1 LINRIVVFLPNYFS
15 QKYTFY
21 NIMDRF
27 SFLNAAHTEFF
38 AQLYDQYTINPDSVE
53 PSWRSFFQ
61 GFDFGMTTY
70 NDENFT
76 DNPVQQMQNIAVAN
90 VDNGQVSDKIL
101 KEFNV
106 LKLIDGYRTR
116 GHLFT
121 KTNPVRERRVFTP
134 ALELADFGLSNAD
147 LNMVFDAAKILGHQ
161 PKSLQE
167 IVAHLRNVYCQ
178 HIGIEYM
185 YMRNP
190 EVIQWIQNRLN
201 INDNLPSFD
210 VSQKKVIL
218 EKLNQAVSFEN
229 FLHTKYVGQK
239 RFSLE
244 GGESVIA
251 GLDALIEAAAEKG
264 VEQFVMGMAH
274 RGRLNVLA
282 NIFNKSTQDIF
293 SEFDGKD
300 YDQEYFDGDVKYHLG
315 LTSDRKTR
323 SGKHININLAPNP
336 SHLET
341 VGAVIEGITRAKQD
355 KHFPD
360 DFSKVLPIA
369 VHGDAA
375 IAGQGLLYE
384 IIQMAQLDGYKTGG
398 TIHIVI
404 NNQVGFTTNYLD
416 ARSSTYCT
424 DVAKVTLSPVLHV
437 NADDAE
443 AVVHAMLF
451 ALDYRMQFG
460 RDVFIDL
467 LGYRKYGHNEGDE
480 PRFTQPLLYKIIA
493 KHKNPRDIY
502 AEKLLAQNII
512 DGNFVKE
519 LETLYKQDLDD
530 NLEASRKKSLTIIT
544 PFMQN
549 EWTGF
554 AQVSDDVMLQKV
566 DTKFDKKTLD
576 SIIQTI
582 STLPADK
589 KFINKISKIVNDR
602 KTVYDNNVIDWG
614 TAETLAYGS
623 LLTEGYDVRISGQD
637 VERGTFS
644 HRHAVVKVEDSEEEV
659 ILLNDIKG
667 KKGKF
672 NVFNSLLSEYGVLG
686 FDYGYALA
694 NPNALTIW
702 EAQFGDFSNGAQIM
716 IDQYISCGEDKW
728 NNQNGIVLLL
738 PHGYE
743 GQGAEHS
750 SARMERYLQLCARH
764 NMYVADCTTPAN
776 FFHLLR
782 RQMKTKFRKPLI
794 VFSPKSLLRDSRC
807 VSTQDEIANGT
818 FQETFDDTTV
828 NKKEVKSLVF
838 CTGKFYYDITAE
850 REINGRKDVAV
861 VRIEQLF
868 PLPTEQLKAII
879 AQYPNA
885 DDYVWAQEEPKNMG
899 AYSYMLMNFNL
910 VKWRLASLKAYAA
923 PAAGSYTRAKRRHAD
938 AIRMVFDKNLF
949 R

>member
-1 LINRIVVFLPNYFS
+1 
-15 QKYTFY
+15 
-21 NIMDRF
+21 MDRF

-38 AQLYDQYTINPDSVE
+38 AQLYDQYLENPDSVE

-61 GFDFGMTTY
+61 GFDFGMTNY
-70 NDENFT
+70 NEEN
-76 DNPVQQMQNIAVAN
+76 PASQIANFAAN
-90 VDNGQVSDKIL
+90 NADVSLVSDKIH

-121 KTNPVRERRVFTP
+121 KTNPVRERRVSSPNLDYTN
-134 ALELADFGLSNAD
+134 FGLSVSD
-147 LNMVFDAAKILGHQ
+147 LNTVFDAAKVIHIQ
-161 PKSLQE
+161 PCTLQE
-167 IVAHLRNVYCQ
+167 IINHLDAIYCQ

-185 YMRNP
+185 YIRNP
-190 EVIQWIQNRLN
+190 EVVSWIQNKLGV
-201 INDNLPSFD
+201 NDNQPKFSLD
-210 VSQKKVIL
+210 EKKKIL
-218 EKLNQAVSFEN
+218 NKLNQAVSFEN

-244 GGESVIA
+244 GGESIIPA
-251 GLDALIEAAAEKG
+251 LDALIEKAAEKG

-282 NIFNKSTQDIF
+282 NIFGKSTQDIF

-315 LTSDRKTR
+315 LTADKETS
-323 SGKHININLAPNP
+323 SGKKININLAPNP

-355 KHFPD
+355 KYFAD

-375 IAGQGLLYE
+375 IAGQGILYE
-384 IIQMAQLDGYKTGG
+384 IVQMAQLDGYKTGG

-404 NNQVGFTTNYLD
+404 NNQVGFTTNYQD

-443 AVVHAMLF
+443 AVVHAMSF
-451 ALDYRMQFG
+451 ALDFRMEFG

-480 PRFTQPLLYKIIA
+480 PRFTQPVLYKIIA
-493 KHKNPRDIY
+493 KHKNPRDLY
-502 AEKLLAQNII
+502 MDKLLADGVI
-512 DGNFVKE
+512 DANYVKG
-519 LETLYKQDLDD
+519 LEQEYKSDLDQ
-530 NLEASRKKSLTIIT
+530 NLEASRKKDLTIIT

-549 EWTGF
+549 EWSGF
-554 AQVSDDVMLQKV
+554 EQVSNDVMLQKF
-566 DTKFDKKTLD
+566 DTKVEKATLD
-576 SIIQTI
+576 SIIETV
-582 STLPADK
+582 SSLPKDK
-589 KFINKISKIVNDR
+589 KFINKINKIVTDR
-602 KTVYDNNVIDWG
+602 KTGYDNNTIDWG

-623 LLTEGYDVRISGQD
+623 LLTEGFDVRISGQD

-659 ILLNDIKG
+659 VLLDHIQN
-667 KKGKF
+667 KKGNF
-672 NVFNSLLSEYGVLG
+672 RIFNSFLSEYGVLG

-782 RQMKTKFRKPLI
+782 RQMKTKFRKPLV
-794 VFSPKSLLRDSRC
+794 VFSPKSLLRDPRC
-807 VSTQDEIANGT
+807 VSTVEELANGE
-818 FQETFDDTTV
+818 FQETIDDNTV
-828 NKKEVKSLVF
+828 DKAAVKTLVF

-850 REINGRKDVAV
+850 RENNQRTDVAV

-868 PLPTEQLKAII
+868 PLPVEQLKAII

-899 AYSYMLMNFNL
+899 AYSYMLMNFDL

>member
-1 LINRIVVFLPNYFS
+1 
-15 QKYTFY
+15 
-21 NIMDRF
+21 MDRF

-38 AQLYDQYTINPDSVE
+38 GQLYDQYLENPDSVE

-70 NDENFT
+70 NEE
-76 DNPVQQMQNIAVAN
+76 NPVEQIASFAAN
-90 VDNGQVSDKIL
+90 NADSNLVSDKL
-101 KEFNV
+101 QKEFNV

-121 KTNPVRERRVFTP
+121 KTNPVRERRVSSPT
-134 ALELADFGLSNAD
+134 LEITNFGLSSAD
-147 LNMVFDAAKILGHQ
+147 LSIVFDAAKVLNIQ
-161 PKSLQE
+161 PCSLQE
-167 IVAHLRNVYCQ
+167 IIRHLDTIYCQ
-178 HIGIEYM
+178 HIGVEYM
-185 YMRNP
+185 YIRNP
-190 EVIQWIQNRLN
+190 EVIQWIQNKLGV
-201 INDNLPSFD
+201 NDNQPNFSND
-210 VSQKKVIL
+210 EKKSIL
-218 EKLNQAVSFEN
+218 GKLNQAVSFEN

-244 GGESVIA
+244 GGESIIPA
-251 GLDALIEAAAEKG
+251 LDALIEKAADQG

-282 NIFNKSTQDIF
+282 NIFGKSTQDIF
-293 SEFDGKD
+293 GEFDGKD

-315 LTSDRKTR
+315 LTADKVTR
-323 SGKHININLAPNP
+323 SGKKININLAPNP

-355 KHFPD
+355 KYFPEN
-360 DFSKVLPIA
+360 FSKVLPIA

-375 IAGQGLLYE
+375 IAGQGILYE
-384 IIQMAQLDGYKTGG
+384 IIQMAQLEGYKTGG

-404 NNQVGFTTNYLD
+404 NNQVGFTTNYVD
-416 ARSSTYCT
+416 GRSSTYCT

-443 AVVHAMLF
+443 AVVHAMSF

-480 PRFTQPLLYKIIA
+480 PRFTQPVLYKLIA
-493 KHKNPRDIY
+493 KHENARDIY
-502 AEKLLAQNII
+502 TNKLLSEGVI
-512 DGNFVKE
+512 DPTYVNGLEKE
-519 LETLYKQDLDD
+519 YKSDLAL
-530 NLEASRKKSLTIIT
+530 NLEESRKKDLTIIT

-549 EWTGF
+549 EWQGF
-554 AQVSDDVMLQKV
+554 TRVSDDQMLEKV
-566 DTKFDKKTLD
+566 DTSYSKEGLTAVANAVCN
-576 SIIQTI
+576 
-582 STLPADK
+582 LPSDK
-589 KFINKISKIVNDR
+589 KFMSKIQKLINDR
-602 KTVYDNNVIDWG
+602 KTMFFESDKLDWG
-614 TAETLAYGS
+614 MAEHLAYGS
-623 LLTEGYDVRISGQD
+623 LLQEGYDVRISGQD

-644 HRHAVVKVEDSEEEV
+644 HRHAIVKVEDSEEEV
-659 ILLNDIKG
+659 TLIDKLEG
-667 KKGKF
+667 KKGNF
-672 NVFNSLLSEYGVLG
+672 NIYNSLLSEYAVVG

-782 RQMKTKFRKPLI
+782 RQMKTTFRKPLV
-794 VFSPKSLLRDSRC
+794 VFTPKSLLRDARC
-807 VSTQDEIANGT
+807 VSSIEDFIQGT
-818 FQETFDDTTV
+818 FQETIDDETV
-828 NKKEVKSLVF
+828 NKADVKTLVF
-838 CTGKFYYDITAE
+838 CTGKFYYDLTAE
-850 REINGRKDVAV
+850 RELNGRNDVAV

-868 PLPTEQLKAII
+868 PLPVQQLKDII
-879 AQYPNA
+879 ARYPNA

-899 AYSYMLMNFNL
+899 AYSFMLVNFDFVQL
-910 VKWRLASLKAYAA
+910 RLASLKAYAA

>member
-1 LINRIVVFLPNYFS
+1 
-15 QKYTFY
+15 
-21 NIMDRF
+21 MDRF

-38 AQLYDQYTINPDSVE
+38 AQLYDQYLENPDSIDT
-53 PSWRSFFQ
+53 SWRVFFQ
-61 GFDFGMTTY
+61 GFDFGLATY
-70 NDENFT
+70 NAENALT
-76 DNPVQQMQNIAVAN
+76 QMTNIAAEN
-90 VDNGQVSDKIL
+90 VGGGQVSDKIL
-101 KEFNV
+101 KEFSV
-106 LKLIDGYRTR
+106 LKLIDGYRSR

-121 KTNPVRERRVFTP
+121 MTNPVRERRNYFPT
-134 ALELADFGLSNAD
+134 LELENFGLSNDD
-147 LNMVFDAAKILGHQ
+147 LNTVFDAAKIVGKS
-161 PKSLQE
+161 PCSLQD
-167 IVAHLRNVYCQ
+167 IINHLQHIYCQ

-185 YMRNP
+185 YMRDP
-190 EVIQWIQNRLN
+190 VVLQWIQNQLN
-201 INDNLPSFD
+201 VNDFQPNFD
-210 VSQKKVIL
+210 SNQKKIIL
-218 EKLNQAVSFEN
+218 EKLNEAVSFEN

-244 GGESVIA
+244 GGESIIPA
-251 GLDALIEAAAEKG
+251 LDALIEAAADKG

-282 NIFNKSTQDIF
+282 NIFRKSTQDIF

-355 KHFPD
+355 KYFPN

-375 IAGQGLLYE
+375 VAGQGILYE

-404 NNQVGFTTNYLD
+404 NNQVGFTTNYQD

-424 DVAKVTLSPVLHV
+424 DIAKVTLSPVLHI

-443 AVVHAMLF
+443 AVVHGMLF
-451 ALDYRMQFG
+451 ALNFRMQFG

-502 AEKLLAQNII
+502 AEKLMAAGVI

-530 NLEASRKKSLTIIT
+530 NLEASRKKMLTIIT

-549 EWTGF
+549 EWQGF
-554 AQVSDDVMLQKV
+554 VQVSDDEMLKKV
-566 DTKFDKKTLD
+566 DTTFDKTTLD
-576 SIIQTI
+576 ELVTTI
-582 STLPADK
+582 STLPSDK

-602 KTVYDNNVIDWG
+602 KTMYDNNVIDWG
-614 TAETLAYGS
+614 TAEALAYGS

-659 ILLNDIKG
+659 ILLNQIKN
-667 KKGKF
+667 KKGNF
-672 NVFNSLLSEYGVLG
+672 NIFNSHLSEYGVLG

-728 NNQNGIVLLL
+728 NNQNGIILLL

-750 SARMERYLQLCARH
+750 SARMERYLQLCAKH
-764 NMYVADCTTPAN
+764 NLYIADCTTPAN
-776 FFHLLR
+776 FYHLLR

-794 VFSPKSLLRDSRC
+794 VFTPKSLLRDPRC
-807 VSTQDEIANGT
+807 VSTQDELANGS
-818 FQETFDDTTV
+818 FQETIDDTCI
-828 NKKEVKSLVF
+828 NKPDIKTLVF
-838 CTGKFYYDITAE
+838 CTGKFYYDLHAE
-850 REINGRKDVAV
+850 RELNSRNDVAL

-868 PLPTEQLKAII
+868 PLPTEQLRAII
-879 AQYPNA
+879 AKYPNA

-899 AYSYMLMNFNL
+899 AFSYMLMNFDL

-923 PAAGSYTRAKRRHAD
+923 PAAGSYTRAKKRHAD
-938 AIRMVFDKNLF
+938 AIRMVFDKELF
-949 R
+949 QG